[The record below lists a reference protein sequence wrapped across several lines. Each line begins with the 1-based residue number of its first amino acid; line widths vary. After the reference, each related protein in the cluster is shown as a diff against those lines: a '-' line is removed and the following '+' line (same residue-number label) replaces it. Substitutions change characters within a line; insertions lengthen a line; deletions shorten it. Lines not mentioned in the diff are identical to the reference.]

1 MIFEED
7 LTVDNTVNSTVNIK
21 TNRFKQ
27 FIDFFK
33 NMLNMKTI
41 PYVLALVLTCNVS
54 FLEVKPFAVVM
65 LAVAT
70 LLNIPLLIPLVVTLV
85 SYIVFGV
92 DAHTFINYGIVC
104 VLYIIFTSIIEI
116 EGYSKKYI
124 ALTKLAGAV
133 LIANIISLIIF
144 KEYTIVNLIVDL
156 MLVISFYPLFSLGM
170 GMITNINK
178 KIVFSKEE
186 IISCAI
192 LITCALIPFARFSI
206 YGFNIVNVLL
216 ITLIVVIGW
225 KNDWSIGVAT
235 GVVVGLV
242 YSIITKQ
249 NSLIVTSFAF
259 SGLISGILSRFNK
272 WVIILAFILGNLG
285 LSMLYLKDTTM
296 FVRLSEIMVASFV
309 IIALP
314 KKVIVKLDSMFDTKN
329 MLGRGYENLLAAADT
344 KDRLNAMS
352 EVLDNLAHITTI
364 VTDETV
370 EETKEVIK
378 KYLQDYKINEC
389 ISCVNKSNCMVDEID
404 EVANHL
410 ATRLENGKK
419 ISREMLPIECDLKD
433 ELIENIESIYSNIKL
448 MRIVKQKEDE
458 SNKKLAQ
465 EYKAISSLIK
475 NIAKEESGLVKT
487 DTKEQ
492 KQIREELKYM
502 GYIVYED
509 NFVKD
514 GENVS
519 YEFITDILID
529 INKAKNE
536 IQKIVS
542 DIVGTKMSIK
552 LVLNSS
558 KTERSRIK
566 LIPSSKYTVK
576 AVVKQVRKAD
586 SSVSGDSY
594 IVTELKDNS
603 KIIAISDGM
612 GSGEKSREVSAMV
625 ISMIEKMGA
634 TGLNKSQIIDIVN
647 RLIKLKEN
655 GEVSATLD
663 MCAINEKTNNLEF
676 VKLGA
681 APSYIIRNKEVLEIK
696 QDTMPMGLL
705 ENINYSTI
713 ENEINKGDYI
723 VLISDGAMSDV
734 NKNTL
739 HEIINNM
746 ADDTTDEKTI
756 MDSLM
761 KKIVGSQNK
770 IVLDDV
776 TVIVCKIA

>member
-7 LTVDNTVNSTVNIK
+7 LTVDNTVNIK
-21 TNRFKQ
+21 TSRFKQ
-27 FIDFFK
+27 IIDFFK

-41 PYVLALVLTCNVS
+41 PYVLLLILTSNVN

-65 LAVAT
+65 LGVAT

-104 VLYIIFTSIIEI
+104 VLYIVFTSIIEI

-124 ALTKLAGAV
+124 ALTKLASAV
-133 LIANIISLIIF
+133 LIANIISLIVF
-144 KEYTIVNLIVDL
+144 KQYTVVNLIVDL

-186 IISCAI
+186 IISCAV
-192 LITCALIPFARFSI
+192 LITCALIPFSRFSI

-216 ITLIVVIGW
+216 VTLIVIIGW
-225 KNDWSIGVAT
+225 KNDWAIGATT

-272 WVIILAFILGNLG
+272 WIIILAFILGNLG
-285 LSMLYLKDTTM
+285 LSMLYLKDNTM

-314 KKVIVKLDSMFDTKN
+314 KKVVLKLDNMFDTKN
-329 MLGRGYENLLAAADT
+329 ALGKGYENLLAAADT

-352 EVLDNLAHITTI
+352 EVLDNLAHITTV
-364 VTDETV
+364 VTDETL

-378 KYLQDYKINEC
+378 KYLLDYKTNEC
-389 ISCVNKSNCMVDEID
+389 ISCINKSNCMADEID
-404 EVANHL
+404 AVANHL

-419 ISREMLPIECDLKD
+419 ISKEMLPIDCDLKE

-458 SNKKLAQ
+458 SNKKLAE
-465 EYKAISSLIK
+465 EYRTISSLIK
-475 NIAKEESGLVKT
+475 NIAKEENGLIKT

-509 NFVKD
+509 NFIKD
-514 GENVS
+514 GENIS

-529 INKAKNE
+529 INKAKSE

-566 LIPSSKYTVK
+566 LVPSSKYTVK

-603 KIIAISDGM
+603 KVIAISDGM
-612 GSGEKSREVSAMV
+612 GSGEKSREVSATV
-625 ISMIEKMGA
+625 ISMIEKMGT

-676 VKLGA
+676 IKLGA
-681 APSYIIRNKEVLEIK
+681 APSYIIRNKEVMEIK

-705 ENINYSTI
+705 ENINYSTV

-723 VLISDGAMSDV
+723 VLISDGAMSDI

-746 ADDTTDEKTI
+746 DEDTTTEKTI

-776 TVIVCKIA
+776 TVIVCKVA